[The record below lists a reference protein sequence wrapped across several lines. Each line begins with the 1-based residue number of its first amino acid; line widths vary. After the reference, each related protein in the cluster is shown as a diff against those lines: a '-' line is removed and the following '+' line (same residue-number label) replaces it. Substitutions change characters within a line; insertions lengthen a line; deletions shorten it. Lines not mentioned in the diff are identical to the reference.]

1 MHKVTEGRGIVMKII
16 VVEDE
21 IRIREGICN
30 LVERISDNYHVV
42 ATADNGKD
50 GYELICKHEPDIVIS
65 DILMPEMNG
74 IEMLEKLRNEGK
86 MPNTILISAYS
97 EFSYAQTAIR
107 LGVREY
113 LTKPVTIDELTN
125 ALSNLENEQPPVGEV
140 PEELSSLGNVM
151 FGILNGIIDINEEM
165 EKFLSSRY
173 DISEN
178 TEFTVMNAYLGYYY
192 EENVTKVRKTIEQ
205 MLSVYEG
212 QKSTVIELPNDMS
225 LIAIMYNVDNQEN
238 IERIMQE
245 NIRKNSVSLHRVC
258 LGMIRSEGISSIKTS
273 YNLINNYLHWNMMF
287 GDDVLI
293 TFPKIT
299 KIYAEKSA
307 YPADIENKM
316 KAAVYAKDKVT
327 ALQEV
332 KKFENYYFCGKLYDP
347 REVKEAYSR
356 FIWAARETGKD
367 ISDRDLTETV
377 QKNLIERIDNAKSS
391 GEMHDILD
399 VVFSEILRADS
410 EENAV
415 GLTVKKTIK
424 LIHDYYKDGI
434 TLDEIAGRLNI
445 TPEYLSAQFQK
456 EMGLNFSSY
465 IRNYRIGK
473 AKHLLVGS
481 NMKVY
486 EVARQVGYQ
495 DSKYFSR
502 VFRQVTGQK
511 PDEYRKTKR

>member
-1 MHKVTEGRGIVMKII
+1 MKII
-16 VVEDE
+16 IVEDE

-30 LVERISDNYHVV
+30 LVERIDDNYEVV
-42 ATADNGKD
+42 AVASNGKD
-50 GYELICKHEPDIVIS
+50 GYDLICEHSPDIVIS

-74 IEMLEKLRNEGK
+74 IEMLEKLKNEGR
-86 MPNTILISAYS
+86 MPHTILLSAYS

-125 ALSNLENEQPPVGEV
+125 ALSRLECETASADLV
-140 PEELSSLGNVM
+140 PETLSSLNTVI
-151 FGILNGIIDINEEM
+151 FSVLNGIVDVSRDMNRFLLNRYNID
-165 EKFLSSRY
+165 
-173 DISEN
+173 EN
-178 TEFTVMNAYLGYYY
+178 TKFTIMTAYLGYYY
-192 EENVTKVRKTIEQ
+192 EENAVKVRKTIEQ
-205 MLSVYEG
+205 MLSVYDG
-212 QKSTVIELPNDMS
+212 QRSIIVDMPNDMS
-225 LIAIMYNVDNQEN
+225 LVTVIYDVEDRES
-238 IERIMQE
+238 IERSMQE
-245 NIRKNSVSLHRVC
+245 NIRKYSVSLQRVC
-258 LGMIRSEGISSIKTS
+258 LGLIETEGIGNIQSSYKI
-273 YNLINNYLHWNMMF
+273 INDYLQWSMMF

-293 TFPKIT
+293 IFPQIT
-299 KIYAEKSA
+299 KIFAEKSV
-307 YPADIENKM
+307 YPSEIENKM
-316 KAAVYAKDKVT
+316 KAAIYAKNKDE
-327 ALQEV
+327 ALKEV
-332 KKFENYYFCGKLYDP
+332 KRFGDYYFCGRLYNP
-347 REVKEAYSR
+347 KEIKEAYSR

-367 ISDRDLTETV
+367 VSDNDLTEAM
-377 QKNLIERIDNAKSS
+377 QKNLMERIDNAKSS
-391 GEMHDILD
+391 REMRDILD
-399 VVFSEILRADS
+399 MVFGEILRDKNN
-410 EENAV
+410 EDGI
-415 GLTVKKTIK
+415 GLTVRKTIRM
-424 LIHDYYKDGI
+424 IHDYYKDGI

-486 EVARQVGYQ
+486 EVANQVGYQ

>member
-1 MHKVTEGRGIVMKII
+1 MKII
-16 VVEDE
+16 IVEDE

-30 LVERISDNYHVV
+30 LVERINDNYEVV
-42 ATADNGKD
+42 AVASNGRE
-50 GYELICKHEPDIVIS
+50 GYELICRHSPDVVIS

-74 IEMLEKLRNEGK
+74 IEMLERLKSEGK
-86 MPNTILISAYS
+86 MPSTILISAYS

-113 LTKPVTIDELTN
+113 LTKPVTIDELTS
-125 ALSNLENEQPPVGEV
+125 ALSRLENETEPNDSV
-140 PEELSSLGNVM
+140 PESLSSLSTVI
-151 FGILNGIIDINEEM
+151 FAVLNGIVDVSGEMNSFLLNRYNID
-165 EKFLSSRY
+165 
-173 DISEN
+173 EN
-178 TEFTVMNAYLGYYY
+178 TNFTIMTAYLGYYF
-192 EENVTKVRKTIEQ
+192 EENASKVKKTIEQ
-205 MLSVYEG
+205 MVSVYEE
-212 QKSTVIELPNDMS
+212 QKSIIVEMPNDMS
-225 LIAIMYNVDNQEN
+225 LVTIMYDTDNQEY
-238 IERIMQE
+238 IERSMQD
-245 NIRKNSVSLHRVC
+245 NIRKNSVSLQRVC
-258 LGMIRSEGISSIKTS
+258 MGMIATEGIGNIQSSYK
-273 YNLINNYLHWNMMF
+273 LINSYLHWNMIF
-287 GDDVLI
+287 GYDVLI
-293 TFPKIT
+293 IFPQIT
-299 KIYAEKSA
+299 KIFAEKSV
-307 YPADIENKM
+307 YPAEIENKM
-316 KAAVYAKDKVT
+316 IAALYAKDR
-327 ALQEV
+327 AGAMREV
-332 KKFENYYFCGKLYDP
+332 KRFEDYYFCGRLYNP
-347 REVKEAYSR
+347 VEVKEAYSR

-367 ISDRDLTETV
+367 VGEADLPEAM

-391 GEMHDILD
+391 REMKDILD
-399 VVFSEILRADS
+399 MVFGEMLKDKNDEDGI
-410 EENAV
+410 

-424 LIHDYYKDGI
+424 MIHDFYKDGI

-486 EVARQVGYQ
+486 EVAKQVGYQ